1 MGSIVFVRMVDG
13 WLVLLLASL
22 SSWLLFSAKLLPS
35 VLWSLI
41 GGGVIA
47 VSITAIMLLVLLL
60 KRSLPDWLP
69 DRIKQMIQVFHTGM
83 WPRTKEIIPIAVLT
97 ILIWVLET
105 LWIYL
110 LVLAFG
116 FKLSLLQAVFLTM
129 IPLLASAFPLTPSG
143 AGVVELTMF
152 GCLRVLGISSPIA
165 VSITVVNR
173 FADYWLH
180 IGLGLLIWAV
190 RHVIGLRT
198 WREVPLEDV
207 ASLDGSPE
215 TALS

>member
-1 MGSIVFVRMVDG
+1 
-13 WLVLLLASL
+13 
-22 SSWLLFSAKLLPS
+22 
-35 VLWSLI
+35 
-41 GGGVIA
+41 
-47 VSITAIMLLVLLL
+47 
-60 KRSLPDWLP
+60 
-69 DRIKQMIQVFHTGM
+69 
-83 WPRTKEIIPIAVLT
+83 
-97 ILIWVLET
+97 
-105 LWIYL
+105 
-110 LVLAFG
+110 
-116 FKLSLLQAVFLTM
+116 
-129 IPLLASAFPLTPSG
+129 
-143 AGVVELTMF
+143 
-152 GCLRVLGISSPIA
+152 

>member
-1 MGSIVFVRMVDG
+1 
-13 WLVLLLASL
+13 
-22 SSWLLFSAKLLPS
+22 
-35 VLWSLI
+35 
-41 GGGVIA
+41 
-47 VSITAIMLLVLLL
+47 MLLVLLL

-69 DRIKQMIQVFHTGM
+69 DRIKQMIQAFHTGM

-152 GCLRVLGISSPIA
+152 GCLRVLGMSSPIA
-165 VSITVVNR
+165 VSVTVVNR

-207 ASLDGSPE
+207 ASPDGSPE
-215 TALS
+215 TVLS

>member
-1 MGSIVFVRMVDG
+1 
-13 WLVLLLASL
+13 
-22 SSWLLFSAKLLPS
+22 
-35 VLWSLI
+35 
-41 GGGVIA
+41 
-47 VSITAIMLLVLLL
+47 
-60 KRSLPDWLP
+60 
-69 DRIKQMIQVFHTGM
+69 M

-116 FKLSLLQAVFLTM
+116 FKLSFLQAVFLTM

-165 VSITVVNR
+165 VSVTVVNR